1 MVFSDLCLFST
12 KLGPAPWPV
21 LRFYSIALLT
31 GLYATTR
38 GVALGVA
45 LLLATPAVGVNES

>member
-21 LRFYSIALLT
+21 LRFYSISLLT

-45 LLLATPAVGVNES
+45 LLLATPAVCVNES